1 MRHICEFICDL
12 NVGSRRKKNSESR
25 IYNKGLHPAFA
36 MFTTLPNG
44 LSQALPAFEE
54 NLTPHEEDI
63 DIPPSQIQRGNAWSQ
78 DPWPTQGSTQEIP
91 AELDE
96 DFNFAFKCSEAAR
109 TGMAPDPTERCI
121 REIVEASTEA
131 ELNKAMWATDIFQD
145 CGNEKQLVEFIKKN
159 LTSFQES
166 EKTHREIAMQH
177 APLTLLA
184 PKPVVQAVH
193 SFCVKNGLHKE
204 SFLAFIESN
213 INWLEHNR
221 SRLGAEIPPEGMK
234 REDILDEDD
243 GKSEA
248 EEEKS
253 CMERQSHLFAHKKNL
268 LSVSFHRHQIAQHQ
282 CAHS

>member
-1 MRHICEFICDL
+1 MFQ
-12 NVGSRRKKNSESR
+12 
-25 IYNKGLHPAFA
+25 A
-36 MFTTLPNG
+36 MA
-44 LSQALPAFEE
+44 ALEE
-54 NLTPHEEDI
+54 NNYPHAEDF
-63 DIPPSQIQRGNAWSQ
+63 DIAPSQIQRGHASSQ
-78 DPWPTQGSTQEIP
+78 DQWPTQASTQDIP
-91 AELDE
+91 TALDE
-96 DFNFAFKCSEAAR
+96 DFNFLFKCSEAAR

-121 REIVEASTEA
+121 RDVVEASTSA

-145 CGNEKQLVEFIKKN
+145 CRNEKELVEFIKTN

-166 EKTHREIAMQH
+166 DKTHREIALQH
-177 APLTLLA
+177 AHLTLLA
-184 PKPVVQAVH
+184 PKPVVQAVN

-234 REDILDEDD
+234 WEDILDEDD

-268 LSVSFHRHQIAQHQ
+268 LSVSFYRHQIAKHQ